1 MEMEKRLEPK
11 LQKNLKIQKVFQMS
25 DLKIDIFA
33 HFDPFESRLKMKS
46 RYNKWIKIVIL
57 HEITCKKAILIH
69 LLWRDFISILNLP
82 SGSKRKIKVL
92 REKILD
98 F

>member
-33 HFDPFESRLKMKS
+33 HSLS
-46 RYNKWIKIVIL
+46 NG
-57 HEITCKKAILIH
+57 ILIH
-69 LLWRDFISILNLP
+69 SNQD
-82 SGSKRKIKVL
+82 
-92 REKILD
+92 
-98 F
+98 

>member
-69 LLWRDFISILNLP
+69 LL
-82 SGSKRKIKVL
+82 
-92 REKILD
+92 
-98 F
+98 